1 MASMCRMIV
10 LGTVIMVA
18 GLSKAADSIEFDGH
32 SLELASQAAEND
44 ESIQEFIPKDETLDA
59 WTKLAAIR
67 TQAGIDDPVA
77 MAKQMAK
84 DIRKRYPKAPF
95 TVRVNKKAGEA
106 MIDFVVWPDDG
117 SFAEFNVFRY
127 AKHPRGG
134 LLSQQYALRA
144 YGDDAPV
151 FLKGLGPVRKRL
163 VGAMGLSGLTRDG
176 AVLDG
181 FDPIEEFEAWELI
194 RFASRL
200 RDSDPKDPGDE
211 SLTEDLLED
220 AEDDASED
228 GEDLSDDEEMDE
240 EDDESEDDESEDDE
254 LLALEERG

>member
-1 MASMCRMIV
+1 MASMSRVIV
-10 LGTVIMVA
+10 LASMILAA
-18 GLSKAADSIEFDGH
+18 GLCHAADSIEFDGQ

-44 ESIQEFIPKDETLDA
+44 DSIQEFIPKGEKLDS

-67 TQAGIDDPVA
+67 VQADLDDPAATVKG
-77 MAKQMAK
+77 MAR
-84 DIRKRYPKAPF
+84 DLRKRYPKSPF
-95 TVRVNKKAGEA
+95 KVMVNKQAGEA
-106 MIDFVVWPDDG
+106 MIDFVVWPDDA

-134 LLSQQYALRA
+134 LLAQQYALRA
-144 YGDDAPV
+144 YGDDTEP

-163 VGAMGLSGLTRDG
+163 VGAMALSGLTRDG
-176 AVLDG
+176 VVLDG
-181 FDPIEEFEAWELI
+181 FDPIEDLEAWEEI

-211 SLTEDLLED
+211 SLRQDLLED
-220 AEDDASED
+220 AEDDAAED

-240 EDDESEDDESEDDE
+240 EDDESEDE
-254 LLALEERG
+254 

>member
-1 MASMCRMIV
+1 
-10 LGTVIMVA
+10 
-18 GLSKAADSIEFDGH
+18 
-32 SLELASQAAEND
+32 LASQAAEND
-44 ESIQEFIPKDETLDA
+44 ESIQEFIPKDETIDA

-67 TQAGIDDPVA
+67 TQSDVDDPAA
-77 MAKQMAK
+77 MAKQVAK
-84 DIRKRYPKAPF
+84 GIRQRYPKAPF
-95 TVRVNKKAGEA
+95 KVMVNKKAGEA

-144 YGDDAPV
+144 YGDDAPA

-163 VGAMGLSGLTRDG
+163 VGAMALSGLTRDG

-181 FDPIEEFEAWELI
+181 FDPIEDFEAWEEI

-211 SLTEDLLED
+211 SLREDLLED

-228 GEDLSDDEEMDE
+228 GEDLADDEEMDE
-240 EDDESEDDESEDDE
+240 EDDESEDEFDDNE
-254 LLALEERG
+254 